1 MESLPD
7 DVKSIVYSYLA
18 LSDVECLGSVT
29 FGLRPLAR
37 EVRHEEALQWRK
49 AWIVTWL
56 EKSPKQ
62 IQLLGGYR
70 ALLDY
75 PILKWKNEFLGDT
88 GYIDGI
94 RPEDVSHPV
103 MLGVDTYGR
112 AFATIRTYNPCR
124 PRHIQLE
131 TMFQRYSNNLTT
143 WTVGTRTGG
152 FIKSTPHYLSRGVIQ
167 HKLLEENM
175 RNLIGRTGG
184 PILLDKVGEPRPVPI
199 YIKLG

>member
-7 DVKSIVYSYLA
+7 DVKTTVCSYLA
-18 LSDVECLGSVT
+18 LSDVECLGSVNH
-29 FGLRPLAR
+29 GLRPIAQHVPHQEAFRRR
-37 EVRHEEALQWRK
+37 E
-49 AWIVTWL
+49 AWIATWL
-56 EKSPKQ
+56 GKCPRQ

-75 PILKWKNEFLGDT
+75 PLLEWRDKFLGHT
-88 GYIDGI
+88 GYIDEI

-103 MLGVDTYGR
+103 MLGVDSYGR
-112 AFATIRTYNPCR
+112 AFATIRTYNPSR
-124 PRHIQLE
+124 PSHIQLE

-199 YIKLG
+199 YIKLV